1 MVDSFSTTRSCVTP
15 PKTIAPIRPFPRT
28 DDSMKVVAGAVAHT
42 AVKGFGALMGGGVRI
57 KREVRR
63 GSSMGFGLIAFVYF
77 GG

>member
-1 MVDSFSTTRSCVTP
+1 
-15 PKTIAPIRPFPRT
+15 
-28 DDSMKVVAGAVAHT
+28 MKVVAGAVAHT
-42 AVKGFGALMGGGVRI
+42 AEKGFGALMGGGVRI